1 MPRDAALRLEAYLPY
16 RLSVASNRASRWV
29 ARSYEAKFG
38 LSIWQWRVMAVLG
51 GADRLTAQ
59 ELTAATAMDKVNVS
73 RAVRA
78 LIERGLVNRQKHQS
92 DGRSA
97 LLELTPAGRSVYD
110 EVAPVALRH
119 EAALLDGFSPNEIRL
134 LTDLLLRLEKRAEGL
149 AQD

>member
-1 MPRDAALRLEAYLPY
+1 MPKDAALRLEAYLPY

-38 LSIWQWRVMAVLG
+38 LSIWQWRVIAVLG

-97 LLELTPAGRSVYD
+97 LLELTSAGRSVYD

-119 EAALLDGFSPNEIRL
+119 EADLLDGFSRAEIEQLNEL
-134 LTDLLLRLEKRAEGL
+134 LVRLEQRAEAL
-149 AQD
+149 AGD

>member
-97 LLELTPAGRSVYD
+97 LLELTSAGRSVYD

-119 EAALLDGFSPNEIRL
+119 EAALLDGFSPDEIRL
-134 LTDLLLRLEKRAEGL
+134 LTDLLLRLEKRAEDL

>member
-1 MPRDAALRLEAYLPY
+1 MPENATLRLEAYLPY
-16 RLSVASNRASRWV
+16 RLSVASNRTSRWV

-38 LSIWQWRVMAVLG
+38 LSIWQWRVIAVLG

-59 ELTAATAMDKVNVS
+59 ALTESTAMDKVTVS

-78 LIERGLVNRQKHQS
+78 LIERGLVERKKHQS

-110 EVAPVALRH
+110 EVAPIALKH
-119 EAALLDGFSPNEIRL
+119 EADLLDGFSPEEIGM
-134 LTDLLLRLEKRAEGL
+134 LTDLLLRLEQRADDL

>member
-78 LIERGLVNRQKHQS
+78 LIERGLVNRPKHQS

-119 EAALLDGFSPNEIRL
+119 EAALLDGFSPDEIRL
-134 LTDLLLRLEKRAEGL
+134 LTDLLLRLEKRAEDL

>member
-1 MPRDAALRLEAYLPY
+1 MPKDVTLRLEAYLPY

-38 LSIWQWRVMAVLG
+38 LSIWQWRVIAVLG
-51 GADRLTAQ
+51 GTDRLTAQ
-59 ELTAATAMDKVNVS
+59 DLTTSTAMDKVNVS

-78 LIERGLVNRQKHQS
+78 LIERGLVARKKHQS

-110 EVAPVALRH
+110 EVAPIALRH
-119 EAALLDGFSPNEIRL
+119 EADLLDGFSEVEIGQ
-134 LTDLLLRLEKRAEGL
+134 LTDLLMRLESRANNL
-149 AQD
+149 AED

>member
-1 MPRDAALRLEAYLPY
+1 MPENATLRLEAYLPY
-16 RLSVASNRASRWV
+16 RLSVASNRTSRWV

-38 LSIWQWRVMAVLG
+38 LSIWQWRVIAVLG

-59 ELTAATAMDKVNVS
+59 ALTASTAMDKVTVS

-78 LIERGLVNRQKHQS
+78 LIERGLMERRKHQS

-119 EAALLDGFSPNEIRL
+119 EADLLDGFTSEEIER
-134 LTDLLLRLEKRAEGL
+134 LTDLLLRLEKRAEDLSGE
-149 AQD
+149 

>member
-1 MPRDAALRLEAYLPY
+1 MPKDAALRLEAYLPY

-38 LSIWQWRVMAVLG
+38 LSIWQWRVIAVLG
-51 GADRLTAQ
+51 GADRVTAQ

-119 EAALLDGFSPNEIRL
+119 EAELLDGFSRAEIEQLNEL
-134 LTDLLLRLEKRAEGL
+134 LSRLEQRAEAL
-149 AQD
+149 AQE

>member
-1 MPRDAALRLEAYLPY
+1 MPRDATLRLEAYLPY
-16 RLSVASNRASRWV
+16 RLSVASNRTSRWV

-38 LSIWQWRVMAVLG
+38 LSIWQWRVIAVLG

-59 ELTAATAMDKVNVS
+59 DLTASTAMDKVTVS

-78 LIERGLVNRQKHQS
+78 LIERGLVERRKHQS

-97 LLELTPAGRSVYD
+97 LLELTPAGRSVYE
-110 EVAPVALRH
+110 EVAPIALKH
-119 EAALLDGFSPNEIRL
+119 EADLLDGFSRAEIEQLNEL
-134 LTDLLLRLEKRAEGL
+134 LTRLEQRAETL